1 MRLGSAIAA
10 IFLSSTLV
18 GCFSADEAIVQGRG
32 NLQQK
37 GPTLGAS
44 ADTRLAADA
53 AKKVATATYF
63 VEIETA
69 SGARPCEG
77 VVTLD
82 IMSNFNI
89 SLPGSKVNCASLS
102 IDLEKMLAAQLQ
114 GGASAIDLKSFQS
127 DGMIFSASDILGAKF
142 DPPRPMLVGPLIQDP
157 SKFANFYRRV
167 DSKVT
172 VAAPDSGAPIEANGS
187 FDVKVLEVGGK
198 YNNKFLKQPFDQVL
212 HWTLETS
219 GFQGVPAKYGMLF
232 KKAEWYWNVRPI
244 MIPKIIITLDG
255 ISGMIDSKAVDDL
268 SELVG
273 ELKVIV
279 TVKEYDFS
287 GG

>member
-1 MRLGSAIAA
+1 MRL
-10 IFLSSTLV
+10 STVTAVFMLALTMV
-18 GCFSADEAIVQGRG
+18 GCYSGDEAIVQGRG

-44 ADTRLAADA
+44 GDAQLADA

-77 VVTLD
+77 TVTLD
-82 IMSNFNI
+82 IMANFNI
-89 SLPGSKVNCASLS
+89 ALPGSKVNCASLS
-102 IDLEKMLAAQLQ
+102 IDLEKLLGAQLK

-127 DGMIFSASDILGAKF
+127 DGLIFSASEILGAKF

-157 SKFANFYRRV
+157 SKFANLYRHV

-172 VAAPDSGAPIEANGS
+172 VAKPESGPPLEATGS
-187 FDVKVLEVGGK
+187 FDVKVIEVGGK
-198 YNNKFLKQPFDQVL
+198 YSNKFLKQPFDQVL
-212 HWTLETS
+212 HWTLDTS

-244 MIPKIIITLDG
+244 MVPKIIITLEG
-255 ISGMIDSKAVDDL
+255 ISGMIESKAVDDL
-268 SELVG
+268 SDLVG

-279 TVKEYDFS
+279 TVKDYDFS